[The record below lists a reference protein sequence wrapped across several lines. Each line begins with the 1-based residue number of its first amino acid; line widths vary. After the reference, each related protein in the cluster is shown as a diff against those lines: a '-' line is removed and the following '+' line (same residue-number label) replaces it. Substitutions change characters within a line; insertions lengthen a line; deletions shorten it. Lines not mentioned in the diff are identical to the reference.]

1 MSISTISIF
10 TWKQNSTKTKIYKSK
25 QTTHVNVVSTQ
36 SFKMAKLVQYD
47 NFKRFYTTM
56 FENCQFWNVPCE
68 LFWHILIWYLDKI
81 LSLVKIKKCF
91 CQKYR
96 LFSITWKWFF
106 GKNNAWFFDDIIMCQ
121 KNLIFTEFSRPTILA
136 ILKSIFQMLLKKF

>member
-10 TWKQNSTKTKIYKSK
+10 TWKQNSTKTKIYKYK

-47 NFKRFYTTM
+47 NFKRFYITM
-56 FENCQFWNVPCE
+56 FENCQFLNFGMFRVSYSSHTNMISRWNIISC
-68 LFWHILIWYLDKI
+68 
-81 LSLVKIKKCF
+81 KKLGNVF
-91 CQKYR
+91 AKKYR

-106 GKNNAWFFDDIIMCQ
+106 GKNNAWFFDDIIICQ
-121 KNLIFTEFSRPTILA
+121 KNPSYLLS
-136 ILKSIFQMLLKKF
+136 FQDPQSWRF

>member
-25 QTTHVNVVSTQ
+25 QTTHVNVISTL

-56 FENCQFWNVPCE
+56 FENCE

-81 LSLVKIKKCF
+81 LSLVK
-91 CQKYR
+91 
-96 LFSITWKWFF
+96 
-106 GKNNAWFFDDIIMCQ
+106 N
-121 KNLIFTEFSRPTILA
+121 
-136 ILKSIFQMLLKKF
+136 